1 MARSALIDLDGTLV
15 DTNYQHALAW
25 FRAFRTRDLT
35 FPLWEIH
42 RHIGM
47 GGDQMVGSMGGEEL
61 EREAGQ
67 ELRDEWKRQFEP
79 MMDEVQALE
88 GATELLRDLREAGWA
103 VVLASSAEESQ
114 AERYIDLLSAR
125 ELIDDYTTSADVE
138 STKPEPDL
146 VLAALEKAGGG
157 EAVMIGDSV
166 YDCEAAARV
175 GIPTVALLTGG
186 FSEQELRDAG
196 AVAVYRTMDELRTAI
211 PQLPVA
217 APAPAR

>member
-47 GGDQMVGSMGGEEL
+47 GGDQMVASMGGEEL